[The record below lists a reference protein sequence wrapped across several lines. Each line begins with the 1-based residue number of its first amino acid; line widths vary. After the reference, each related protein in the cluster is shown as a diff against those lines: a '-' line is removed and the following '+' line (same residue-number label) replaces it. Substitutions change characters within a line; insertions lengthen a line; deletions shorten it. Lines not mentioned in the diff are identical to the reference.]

1 MDEQTANTTTT
12 TADVHDI
19 FDGTLQP
26 NPVTEFTLFRGVT
39 DYTNLAQFDLYESGY
54 SFLILLD
61 IPVFMKKLAQVNSE
75 SYGNLITQYR
85 HLIEYEFRGAQG
97 IEDLTGETTPLTNG
111 ITDLNIITKVTE
123 QGGTQFTMNYFERS
137 GSIITKTHELFL
149 RGVKDP
155 RTQVKRYHG
164 LLNGPLTNR
173 TGNYRDSLTV
183 ANPNNADGQGQDA
196 QTANTT
202 SGMVDKGYEYELFHF
217 LLIVTDN
224 TALNVEKAYI
234 LAACQ
239 PALANTSIYNVT
251 RGEIQFQEIGVQFN
265 GLPIPGRIVT
275 KKAQA
280 FLSKINEYT
289 CFDEMDFYYDVL
301 SDDTYGDVDTVMANN
316 TVAYSTIINGENKVN
331 KGEQEGNEGEGGGGT

>member
-1 MDEQTANTTTT
+1 MADNTAS
-12 TADVHDI
+12 AVHNI

-61 IPVFMKKLAQVNSE
+61 IPAFMKKLADVNSDDYK
-75 SYGNLITQYR
+75 SLIDNYR

-97 IEDLTGETTPLTNG
+97 IEDITAETTPLTNG
-111 ITDLNIITKVTE
+111 ITDLNVITKVTE

-164 LLNGPLTNR
+164 LLQGRLSNR
-173 TGNYRDSLTV
+173 TSNIQSGT
-183 ANPNNADGQGQDA
+183 PGTTEQGGTT
-196 QTANTT
+196 TAEMN
-202 SGMVDKGYEYELFHF
+202 DKGYAYELFHF

-224 TALNVEKAYI
+224 TAYNVEKAYI

-275 KKAQA
+275 KKAQD
-280 FLSKINEYT
+280 FLAKINEYT
-289 CFDEMDFYYDVL
+289 CFDEMDFYYNVL
-301 SDDTYGDVDTVMANN
+301 SDDETGNVDTVMSNN
-316 TVAYSTIINGENKVN
+316 KVAYSTILENDDSVK
-331 KGEQEGNEGEGGGGT
+331 KGEGST

>member
-1 MDEQTANTTTT
+1 M
-12 TADVHDI
+12 ADTQQNQIHDI
-19 FDGTLQP
+19 FDNTLSP
-26 NPVTEFTLFRGVT
+26 NPVTSFTLFRGVT

-61 IPVFMKKLAQVNSE
+61 IPKFMDNLKAVSTQYSD
-75 SYGNLITQYR
+75 LITNYR

-97 IEDLTGETTPLTNG
+97 IEDLSAETTPLSNG
-111 ITDLNIITKVTE
+111 ITDLNIITRVTE

-164 LLNGPLTNR
+164 LLNGPLEGR
-173 TGNYRDSLTV
+173 TPAINGGTREST
-183 ANPNNADGQGQDA
+183 
-196 QTANTT
+196 TT
-202 SGMVDKGYEYELFHF
+202 SGTSSAMNDKGYAYELFHF
-217 LLIVTDN
+217 LLIITDN
-224 TALNVEKAYI
+224 TAYNIEKAYI

-239 PALANTSIYNVT
+239 PSLAHTSIYNVT

-275 KKAQA
+275 AKARS
-280 FLSKINEYT
+280 FLDEINKYT
-289 CFDEMDFYYDVL
+289 CFDETDFYYNVL
-301 SDDTYGDVDTVMANN
+301 DDSQYGNTTTVMANN
-316 TVAYSTIINGENKVN
+316 TVAASNIATSSNTKT
-331 KGEQEGNEGEGGGGT
+331 QMGTTATTPTT

>member
-1 MDEQTANTTTT
+1 MEEQVNDTTTT
-12 TADVHDI
+12 EADVHDI

-26 NPVTEFTLFRGVT
+26 NPVTSFTLFRGVT

-61 IPVFMKKLAQVNSE
+61 IPVFMKKLAQVNADV
-75 SYGNLITQYR
+75 YGSLISNYR

-173 TGNYRDSLTV
+173 TGNYRDSLV
-183 ANPNNADGQGQDA
+183 EADPNDTTGQSGD
-196 QTANTT
+196 QTGNTI

-224 TALNVEKAYI
+224 TALNIEKAYI

-275 KKAQA
+275 YKAQQ
-280 FLSKINEYT
+280 FLTKINDYT

-301 SDDTYGDVDTVMANN
+301 SDGTYGDVDTVMANN
-316 TVAYSTIINGENKVN
+316 TVAHSTVISSKSKVN
-331 KGEQEGNEGEGGGGT
+331 KGAKEEEEPTS

>member
-1 MDEQTANTTTT
+1 MAEKAS
-12 TADVHDI
+12 VHNI
-19 FDGTLQP
+19 FDGMLSP
-26 NPVTEFTLFRGVT
+26 NPVTSFTLFRGVT

-61 IPVFMKKLAQVNSE
+61 IPKFMD
-75 SYGNLITQYR
+75 NLRAVDSTNYAPLIDNYR
-85 HLIEYEFRGAQG
+85 HLIEYEFRGVQG
-97 IEDLTGETTPLTNG
+97 IEDLTAETTPLSNG
-111 ITDLNIITKVTE
+111 ITDLNIITRVTE

-164 LLNGPLTNR
+164 LLKGPISTRTSTIENGTASE
-173 TGNYRDSLTV
+173 DSGALM
-183 ANPNNADGQGQDA
+183 Q
-196 QTANTT
+196 
-202 SGMVDKGYEYELFHF
+202 DKGYGYELFHF

-224 TALNVEKAYI
+224 TAYNIEKAYI

-239 PALANTSIYNVT
+239 PSLAHTSIYNVT

-275 KKAQA
+275 QKARD
-280 FLSKINEYT
+280 FLNEINRYT
-289 CFDEMDFYYDVL
+289 CFDETDFYYNVL
-301 SDDTYGDVDTVMANN
+301 NDDQYGTVSTVMDLN
-316 TVAYSTIINGENKVN
+316 TVAQSTIINSSGGMEK
-331 KGEQEGNEGEGGGGT
+331 KDDTGEQVTSSAHGLVNDNET

>member
-1 MDEQTANTTTT
+1 MADNTQ
-12 TADVHDI
+12 AKVHNI

-61 IPVFMKKLAQVNSE
+61 IPAFMKKLAQKNADN
-75 SYGNLITQYR
+75 YGTLIANYR

-97 IEDLTGETTPLTNG
+97 IEGINGETTPLTNG
-111 ITDLNIITKVTE
+111 ITDINIITKVQE

-164 LLNGPLTNR
+164 LLDGPLTKRISNFQDGVK
-173 TGNYRDSLTV
+173 T
-183 ANPNNADGQGQDA
+183 NNGEDQ
-196 QTANTT
+196 
-202 SGMVDKGYEYELFHF
+202 SGMTDKGYAYELFHF

-224 TALNVEKAYI
+224 TAWNVEKAYI

-239 PALANTSIYNVT
+239 PAVANTEIYNVT
-251 RGEIQFQEIGVQFN
+251 RGEIQFQELGVQFN

-275 KKAQA
+275 KKAQQ
-280 FLSKINEYT
+280 FLAKINEYT
-289 CFDEMDFYYDVL
+289 CFDEMDFYYNVL
-301 SDDTYGDVDTVMANN
+301 SDDQYGSVDDVMGNN
-316 TVAYSTIINGENKVN
+316 AVAQSTIINGSGGKS
-331 KGEQEGNEGEGGGGT
+331 KMGESES

>member
-1 MDEQTANTTTT
+1 M
-12 TADVHDI
+12 ADVHDI
-19 FDGTLQP
+19 FDQTLMP
-26 NPVTEFTLFRGVT
+26 NPVTSFTLFRGVT

-61 IPVFMKKLAQVNSE
+61 IPAFMKKLKDVNKN
-75 SYGNLITQYR
+75 SYGTLIDNYR

-97 IEDLTGETTPLTNG
+97 IEDITGETTPLTNG
-111 ITDLNIITKVTE
+111 ITDLNVITKVTE

-164 LLNGPLTNR
+164 LLNSPLSSRNNSLE
-173 TGNYRDSLTV
+173 TGTDAARQ
-183 ANPNNADGQGQDA
+183 QGQNND
-196 QTANTT
+196 TDTNT
-202 SGMVDKGYEYELFHF
+202 SEMQDKGYAYELFHF

-275 KKAQA
+275 KKAVD
-280 FLSKINEYT
+280 FLAKINDYT
-289 CFDEMDFYYDVL
+289 CFDEMDFYYNVL
-301 SDDTYGDVDTVMANN
+301 SDDEYGDVDTVMTNN
-316 TVAYSTIINGENKVN
+316 NLARSNIVTSDYNKKA
-331 KGEQEGNEGEGGGGT
+331 KGSEEGS

>member
-1 MDEQTANTTTT
+1 MADNTAS
-12 TADVHDI
+12 AVHNI

-61 IPVFMKKLAQVNSE
+61 IPAFMKKLADVNSDDYK
-75 SYGNLITQYR
+75 SLIDNYR

-97 IEDLTGETTPLTNG
+97 IEDITAETTPLTNG
-111 ITDLNIITKVTE
+111 ITDLNVITKVTE

-164 LLNGPLTNR
+164 LLQGRLSNR
-173 TGNYRDSLTV
+173 TSNIQSGT
-183 ANPNNADGQGQDA
+183 PGTTEQGGTT
-196 QTANTT
+196 TAEMN
-202 SGMVDKGYEYELFHF
+202 DKGYAYELFHF

-224 TALNVEKAYI
+224 TAYNVEKAYI

-275 KKAQA
+275 KKAQD
-280 FLSKINEYT
+280 FLAKINEYT
-289 CFDEMDFYYDVL
+289 CFDEMDFYYNVL
-301 SDDTYGDVDTVMANN
+301 DDNEYGNVDTVMGNN
-316 TVAYSTIINGENKVN
+316 TVAYSTILENDSRVK
-331 KGEQEGNEGEGGGGT
+331 KGESNT

>member
-1 MDEQTANTTTT
+1 M
-12 TADVHDI
+12 ADTNASAVHNI

-61 IPVFMKKLAQVNSE
+61 IPAFMKKLAQVNADN
-75 SYGNLITQYR
+75 YGTLISNYR

-97 IEDLTGETTPLTNG
+97 IEDITGETTPLTNG
-111 ITDLNIITKVTE
+111 ITDINIITKVQE

-164 LLNGPLTNR
+164 LLNGPLTSR
-173 TGNYRDSLTV
+173 TSNLQSGTNG
-183 ANPNNADGQGQDA
+183 ANEKG
-196 QTANTT
+196 T
-202 SGMVDKGYEYELFHF
+202 STNEIAGMTDKGYAYELFHF

-224 TALNVEKAYI
+224 TAYNVEKAYI

-239 PALANTSIYNVT
+239 PGVANTSIYNVT
-251 RGEIQFQEIGVQFN
+251 RGEIQFQEMGVQFN

-275 KKAQA
+275 KKAQN
-280 FLSKINEYT
+280 FLAKINEYT
-289 CFDEMDFYYDVL
+289 CFDEMDFYYNVL
-301 SDDTYGDVDTVMANN
+301 SDDQYGNVNEVMSNN
-316 TVAYSTIINGENKVN
+316 TVAHSTVISGENAKVK
-331 KGEQEGNEGEGGGGT
+331 KGENATS